1 MTTLAGQIRR
11 RIAAQPQAS
20 RPRRN
25 VGGKGLDPCMAIRS
39 KKCRVLP
46 SRKPFCVEDPITQA
60 ENGRNELCQLL
71 ARSKGVVPQPSPAN
85 AFGEHI
91 TDFSGTCGIVQMNFI
106 NSLEADVHSL
116 RGLPSPL
123 QAQLACLPVGRDP
136 RSNITP
142 SFKIL
147 V

>member
-1 MTTLAGQIRR
+1 
-11 RIAAQPQAS
+11 
-20 RPRRN
+20 
-25 VGGKGLDPCMAIRS
+25 MAVRS
-39 KKCRVLP
+39 KKWRVLYFG
-46 SRKPFCVEDPITQA
+46 KPFCVEDPITQA

-116 RGLPSPL
+116 RGQPPERVDVRLKRVYFINSLEADGHSLRGRPS
-123 QAQLACLPVGRDP
+123 
-136 RSNITP
+136 
-142 SFKIL
+142 
-147 V
+147 

>member
-1 MTTLAGQIRR
+1 MAGRR
-11 RIAAQPQAS
+11 EKWH
-20 RPRRN
+20 
-25 VGGKGLDPCMAIRS
+25 GWYF
-39 KKCRVLP
+39 
-46 SRKPFCVEDPITQA
+46 RKPFCVEDSITQA

-116 RGLPSPL
+116 RGLLSPPQVL
-123 QAQLACLPVGRDP
+123 LVRLRVGRDP
-136 RSNITP
+136 GSNITP